1 MEKHDTL
8 LVSSASAEHRAHL
21 REVLGERFN
30 LLDAEHI
37 SQMLL
42 LLRQNIGCIAALVLD
57 ISQQEEIE
65 HPILKKQ
72 ENTAL
77 LRRIPVI
84 VISKDDNPLTLN
96 RAFGMG
102 AADVIPIGYDPYA
115 MLHRIENIVDLHL
128 HKQYLETMVQEQ
140 AMELRQASNA
150 MVDALSS
157 IIEYRSVESGQ
168 HILRIRHFTK
178 ILLEEVVRCC
188 PEYGLTEEM
197 ISVICSASALHD
209 IGKIA
214 IPDSVLLKPEM
225 LTEEERELMKTHTIT
240 GCHILNTLGDVAE
253 EEYLRYA
260 HNICHYHHER
270 WDGGGYPEG
279 LSGDDIPICAQ
290 VVGLADVYD
299 ALITK
304 RAYKDTYS
312 CAQAANMIL
321 KGECGVFSP
330 KLVECFKH
338 VTRQFEDLALDY
350 ADGLSPKTEV
360 FDAALPIPQNEYTE
374 NSLEYIRGKYYALV
388 HYINGFLLEL
398 NLKEGLFHVVYNPY
412 PELARLQGINTFQD
426 MERMILEEVVHPT
439 DRQRMER
446 MIREGIGEFLDKGL
460 RRQSDWF
467 RFCSDENPEGDLFE
481 VAFLRINPADTKRCT
496 LAVMVRRV
504 DAVKNVVRE
513 LSDHILTDAVYSCRN
528 DRDFTLLKVHGNV
541 NTLGGYTLEEIT
553 NHFGGGLIGL
563 VHPEDREMVRREFHE
578 QLKRGAEVK
587 LEFRLLRKDGTVS
600 WVLDKS
606 RLITDGHGGEY
617 LLSAITDITHFKR
630 DNERLLDQLERYEII
645 LAQTENVLF
654 EWDMSTDKVDYSNTW
669 EKIFGFAPIRDRM
682 RANLVGGTHFHPDD
696 LPLVLDSIG
705 NIENGSA
712 YEMVEARIATAKGR
726 YLWCRLRA
734 TALRD
739 AEGNLVKIAGVII
752 NIDAEK
758 QEARALQDRAER
770 DSLTKLLNKDAGRR
784 QAQEYFSRFP
794 EGMNSALMIIDLD
807 DFKLVND
814 RYGHLFGDS
823 VLTKAAREIKKLFRN
838 QDIVARIGGDE
849 FMVVMRGISDAA
861 LLRQRSQQLL
871 QTFRNILQ
879 NFRHKLPLSCSIGIA
894 LSPLHGKSYIELFR
908 NADLALYRA
917 KARGKNCFEIY
928 NPDDAQYLSHPGRT
942 TAVSTPIDSDTD
954 VGIANDSIVRYALQ
968 KLNSSQDVASAINDI
983 LCLMGEKMNVSRVY
997 VFENSEDNRFCYN
1010 TYEWCNQGIHPE
1022 IDNLQSISYESDIPG
1037 YEQNFNE
1044 HGIFYCPDVT
1054 ILPKQI
1060 YDILAPQGIKSMLQC
1075 AIRENGVFR
1084 GYIGFDECR
1093 EQRLWTKE
1101 QIRLLSFLSETISV
1115 FLLQLRRQKKS
1126 QKQADTLRSILE
1138 NQDAWIYIVEP
1149 DTFRLLYTNAKL
1161 SRICAVQP
1169 GIPCYQT
1176 LRGLTQPCS
1185 DCPVVCATSSIQSCP
1200 WLDCP
1205 VLTDVSR
1212 IRWEGKDA
1220 FLITAKALSD
1230 TIISEFS
1237 KKNSQKVKSEMES
1250 EIPV

>member
-30 LLDAEHI
+30 LLEAEHI

-102 AADVIPIGYDPYA
+102 AADVIPICYDPYA

-214 IPDSVLLKPEM
+214 IPDSVLLKPGM
-225 LTEEERELMKTHTIT
+225 LTAEERELMKTHTIT

-321 KGECGVFSP
+321 KGESGVFSP
-330 KLVECFKH
+330 KLLECFKH
-338 VTRQFEDLALDY
+338 VSHQFEDLARGY
-350 ADGLSPKTEV
+350 ADGLSPKTEA
-360 FDAALPIPQNEYTE
+360 FDAALPLPQNEYAV
-374 NSLEYIRGKYYALV
+374 NSLEHIRSKYYALV

-496 LAVMVRRV
+496 LGVMVRRV

-578 QLKRGAEVK
+578 QLKRGTEVK

-606 RLITDGHGGEY
+606 RLITDGHGSEY

-630 DNERLLDQLERYEII
+630 DNERLFDQLERYEII

-654 EWDMSTDKVDYSNTW
+654 EWDMATDKVDYSNTW

-696 LPLVLDSIG
+696 LPLVLDGIG
-705 NIENGSA
+705 NIENGSP

-794 EGMNSALMIIDLD
+794 EGVNSALMIIDLD

-849 FMVVMRGISDAA
+849 FMVVMRGVSDRA
-861 LLRQRSQQLL
+861 LVESRCQRLLAIFQSIFKTQQYE
-871 QTFRNILQ
+871 
-879 NFRHKLPLSCSIGIA
+879 LPMSCSIGIA
-894 LSPLHGKSYIELFR
+894 LSPEHGKDYYDLFNR
-908 NADLALYRA
+908 ADQALYWA
-917 KARGKNCFEIY
+917 KKQGKNGYVFYDEDREK
-928 NPDDAQYLSHPGRT
+928 NLFQSGAAS
-942 TAVSTPIDSDTD
+942 AVNNRIDSDEEPGLAD
-954 VGIANDSIVRYALQ
+954 DNLVRYAFQRLY
-968 KLNSSQDVASAINDI
+968 SSKNVQRSVNDI
-983 LCLMGEKMNVSRVY
+983 LELVGRKLNVSRVY
-997 VFENSEDNRFCYN
+997 VFENSEDNRYCSN
-1010 TYEWCNQGIHPE
+1010 TFEWCNEGIEPQ
-1022 IDNLQSISYESDIPG
+1022 IQNLQNISYDEDIAG
-1037 YEQNFNE
+1037 YVDMYNEQ
-1044 HGIFYCPDVT
+1044 GIFYCPD
-1054 ILPKQI
+1054 INELPGNI
-1060 YDILAPQGIKSMLQC
+1060 YDIVAPQGIKSLLHC
-1075 AIRENGVFR
+1075 AIREGGVFR
-1084 GYIGFDECR
+1084 GYIGFDECAQLR
-1093 EQRLWTKE
+1093 YWTKE
-1101 QIRLLSFLSETISV
+1101 QIQTLTYFAEMLSL
-1115 FLLQLRRQKKS
+1115 FLLKQRKHEKS
-1126 QKQADTLRSILE
+1126 LVYAQELQTILD
-1138 NQDAWIYIVEP
+1138 NQNAWIYIIDP
-1149 DTFRLLYTNAKL
+1149 DDCRLKYLNAKTHTL
-1161 SRICAVQP
+1161 APDVTPGMRCYEALMGRSQRCAGCP
-1169 GIPCYQT
+1169 SLGI
-1176 LRGLTQPCS
+1176 R
-1185 DCPVVCATSSIQSCP
+1185 
-1200 WLDCP
+1200 
-1205 VLTDVSR
+1205 
-1212 IRWEGKDA
+1212 E
-1220 FLITAKALSD
+1220 
-1230 TIISEFS
+1230 
-1237 KKNSQKVKSEMES
+1237 KKNDATTMHNDRFDLDVLAEATLIQWGGEES
-1250 EIPV
+1250 CLLTCRELPKEK